1 MSDTNLLV
9 LAKEFVKLRKEV
21 KGVLALPIGPQGE
34 KGDAGPQGA
43 PGPAGA
49 PGSDGRNGRDGVN
62 GVNGSNGINGK
73 DGAAGQ
79 DGADGTNGVS
89 VVDVEVDFD
98 HRLRVTL
105 SDGRVIDAGEI
116 QTDKTGSVFVSGA
129 PSSGTSGG
137 SSSTFGTATL
147 DFGAFPGS
155 NEASVAVTGQITI
168 TADSKSDAYIM
179 GDDSTSDHTANDH
192 RYIGLWVALTCGTP
206 IEGVG
211 FTIYGRSMEKLQ
223 GTYAIRWVWS
233 N

>member
-155 NEASVAVTGQITI
+155 NEASVAVTGQTTI
-168 TADSKSDAYIM
+168 TADSKVEAFVM
-179 GDDSTSDHTANDH
+179 ADDTTSDHTASDH
-192 RYIGLWVALTCGTP
+192 RYFSTLVGFSCSTPSAGT
-206 IEGVG
+206 G
-211 FTIYGRSMEKLQ
+211 FTIYAHSLEKLQ
-223 GTYAIRWVWS
+223 GTFTARWMWAD
-233 N
+233 